1 MDRSLARRLAAV
13 LPLLCAVAPRAAAHD
28 KDFAYSVDW
37 SLPYRGEHEL
47 ESWSTYVPRS
57 NDFEQLVKYEYGV
70 TDSFTIE
77 PAVELQKPNGDP
89 FKLESAE
96 LEAYYHFRDFGFGKL
111 LPALEAEV
119 ERLVRKPDEEEED
132 EEEAR
137 ATAKLRGILSVY
149 TRDGE
154 DFTVNAIVA
163 RRFSGD
169 EGWEGEL
176 TAGYLRPLD
185 FIPGVKPGRE
195 AVLKAGLEMTQS
207 LSEDHVTTIGPVVTW
222 KALAN
227 LNVVL
232 GGQIALSHRDEHFD
246 EIRLILEWEF

>member
-1 MDRSLARRLAAV
+1 MDRSLARRLAAA
-13 LPLLCAVAPRAAAHD
+13 LPLLGALAASASAHD

-37 SLPYRGEHEL
+37 ALPYRGEHEL

-57 NDFEQLVKYEYGV
+57 NEFEQLVKYEYGV

-77 PAVELQKPNGDP
+77 PAVELKKPNGDP
-89 FKLESAE
+89 FKLEAVE
-96 LEAYYHFRDFGFGKL
+96 LEAYYHFRDFGYGKL

-119 ERLVRKPDEEEED
+119 ERLVQELDE

-137 ATAKLRGILSVY
+137 ATARLRGILSVF

-154 DFTVNAIVA
+154 DFTLNAIVS
-163 RRFSGD
+163 RRISGNV
-169 EGWEGEL
+169 GWEGEL

-185 FIPGVKPGRE
+185 FIPGVKAARD
-195 AVLKAGLEMTQS
+195 ATLKAGIEMTQS

-222 KALAN
+222 KALAH
-227 LNVVL
+227 LNVIL
-232 GGQIALSHRDEHFD
+232 GGQIALSHRDENFD